1 VIITGREYSYTTVE
15 GDTATSVRD
24 RLIETINA
32 GDGDPEVTAFP
43 QKIGF
48 FSARADVTFGG
59 EIKAGDV
66 VTLIINNRAYSYTV
80 RESDTLVSVRNI
92 LVERVNS
99 GLGDPDVFARRI
111 EQVGSVVLQLVARN
125 LGTDGNSIPFTV
137 EVSDGAV
144 ITATSSVEEEGFLQG
159 GQTPPVILLVARE
172 PGRQGNF
179 ILLSGTTSNGAVLT
193 VTPTA
198 PNLCCGNEAF
208 SLVTEE
214 NPAIPGETI
223 VVFGSGMG
231 LTAPTPASIGLESGM
246 VTPSDQLLHLP
257 TPGTAAEFVA
267 SLAARRTAQV
277 EFAGLMPGFVGVYQ
291 INLKLNG
298 DLPDDPQT
306 VLYVAQANFISN
318 IITFPVKNLRP
329 KRDQTDTF

>member
-1 VIITGREYSYTTVE
+1 L
-15 GDTATSVRD
+15 
-24 RLIETINA
+24 LI
-32 GDGDPEVTAFP
+32 
-43 QKIGF
+43 
-48 FSARADVTFGG
+48 
-59 EIKAGDV
+59 
-66 VTLIINNRAYSYTV
+66 
-80 RESDTLVSVRNI
+80 
-92 LVERVNS
+92 
-99 GLGDPDVFARRI
+99 
-111 EQVGSVVLQLVARN
+111 
-125 LGTDGNSIPFTV
+125 
-137 EVSDGAV
+137 
-144 ITATSSVEEEGFLQG
+144 
-159 GQTPPVILLVARE
+159 ARE

-179 ILLSGTTSNGAVLT
+179 ILLSGTSSNSAVLT
-193 VTPTA
+193 VTPNA

-208 SLVTEE
+208 SLVTDE

-246 VTPSDQLLHLP
+246 ATPGDPLLNLP
-257 TPGTAAEFVA
+257 TPGTASEFVS

-306 VLYVAQANFISN
+306 VLHVAQSLFISN
-318 IITFPVKNLRP
+318 VITFPVKNLRP